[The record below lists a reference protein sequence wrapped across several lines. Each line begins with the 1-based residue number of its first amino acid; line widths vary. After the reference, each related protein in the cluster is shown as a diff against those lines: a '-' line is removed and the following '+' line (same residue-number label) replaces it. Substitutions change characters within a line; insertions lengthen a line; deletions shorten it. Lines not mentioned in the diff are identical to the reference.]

1 MHRSGT
7 SALTNVLALAGA
19 ELPAQLMQPN
29 SANVR
34 GFFESEAIYQLHEE
48 MLESL
53 GSSWHDLSPLPAG
66 WESSALANQFKERFL
81 EIVKEQYQ
89 ASPLFVLKD
98 PRICRLVPFWL
109 EVLDRLGVDVD
120 FVLTVRNPLEV
131 SASLSKAS
139 QIDELRGRALWL
151 QHFLLAEHDTRD
163 SRRVFV
169 TYDQLLEDWRTAL
182 RRIGEGLEINFPRR
196 SRKAESEI
204 DAFIDGQL
212 RNHETSPRAADERSD
227 VSKWVRETYQWARKA
242 AEGRA
247 PNSKIMDRIAK
258 KFMAAEA
265 LFGPI
270 VAESDRRFQ
279 KATHTP
285 DSGEDRSEFGFT
297 RIDSGEDP
305 QANPQIDVLSDS
317 VQKMLLLWATDM
329 HDRGSLTGDQLEQIV
344 SSIQGESGWSTSSRD
359 LLDLIAEV
367 ESSSRGVESGRV
379 HDPIQI
385 RAVSSIGDASIRPE
399 EQLNRLQ
406 IQLQYEQEDRKRGQV
421 RENKQE
427 EELEGLRSKLSD
439 FKTWQHRAQIA
450 ELALR
455 NHRTEMNELRDQL
468 HRNEREW
475 SELHK
480 NLEASKSQAES
491 RMIRE
496 VAEVSDEVDQL
507 KEALSDQ
514 RDTLEAQ
521 SSELEAA
528 RQFESVVEAQQLELR
543 QNRAAI
549 QEVSQLREGVI
560 EREKKIEGLIAEKDA
575 QARSN
580 SEMYLDLERHAEH
593 LTETNSALR
602 HQIESAKVEYAS
614 KEATQHEAYGALKM
628 RAAEFEESKTALQGE
643 LESAQAEYAS
653 KEAAHASEKESA
665 SRAHAQAYGGLQSR
679 LANSERSNTALQGE
693 LESAQAE
700 YAEKEVAHASE
711 KESASRA
718 HAQAYGDLQ
727 ARLANSE
734 RSNTALQGELESAQ
748 AEYAEKEAVHV
759 SAAEAAESTSKD
771 LRQKITSLEASQAN
785 LQRDLDQHQLQQA
798 RIESENKIQEARRTD
813 PRMPGGFCQG
823 PRAALSAKN
832 RIWAQGRR
840 PLKLAYWTLTLQLR
854 HQLRQRRIGRR
865 LRASGL
871 FDDAYYLAHSPE
883 SISEIGDPA
892 MHYVRHGAA
901 EGRNPNAAFDTTFY
915 LSRHSDVQESG
926 ANPLDHFAQHGWQEN
941 RRPHAYFDPD
951 FYLASNPDIALTG
964 ENPLLH
970 WLREGWK
977 AGRLSAPPAAYADLV
992 EQWLSPSQPGSS
1004 PTSYEPDPHPLPQE
1018 LEPSHPIEPTLH
1030 PTPVRL
1036 RAKKLSE
1043 WMKSG
1048 VRRNLKFSYRPLSV
1062 DLQRKTHSD
1071 DPIVFV
1077 VTHELPSPPTAG
1089 NRYRILRYVQWLEKR
1104 GAQVVVIY
1112 CPLDRE
1118 SPDPSSLEN
1127 AVQDFENLICCGRSG
1142 QVVSIVSPHL
1152 ESILSELDGLEIGE
1166 LIVEKPYEG
1175 ESQEEFDQRIHTEKT
1190 FCPDAL
1196 VELVLFLDRR
1206 LQPGTYVIANYVWSS
1221 RYLPLLREET
1231 RTLIDTHDQFSSK
1244 QEKVGQFGLPPD
1256 LALTEIQERGML
1268 LRANVIMAI
1277 QPEEADAFRSLVPER
1292 HVLTV
1297 GVDFD
1302 LPDEKAASAMHSDAA
1317 GPTVLG
1323 LVGSSNQMNI
1333 KGAQDFLRYVWPLLR
1348 RENDQQ
1354 WLIVAGSLCEGL
1366 PRGLPGVELLGP
1378 LDSLESFYQ
1387 RCDVLIN
1394 PTIAG
1399 TGLKIKTVEAIANG
1413 KPIVCWPLGVEG
1425 ISLPLRKFCHVAEDW
1440 YQFYLLIAGL
1450 LEGDQKSSSFA
1461 PTREILKAHLSSDVI
1476 YAPLGEDVDLHH
1488 RTDSSQ

>member
-19 ELPAQLMQPN
+19 ELPAHLMQPN
-29 SANVR
+29 HANVR

-109 EVLDRLGVDVD
+109 DVLDRLGVDVD

-139 QIDELRGRALWL
+139 QIDELRGRTLWL

-182 RRIGEGLEINFPRR
+182 RRIGEDLEINFPRR
-196 SRKAESEI
+196 SRKADSEI

-227 VSKWVRETYQWARKA
+227 VAEWVRETYRWARKA

-247 PNSKIMDRIAK
+247 PKSKIMDRIAK
-258 KFMAAEA
+258 NFMAAEA

-270 VAESDRRFQ
+270 VAESDRRFE

-285 DSGEDRSEFGFT
+285 DSGEERSEFGFT
-297 RIDSGEDP
+297 RIGSGEDP
-305 QANPQIDVLSDS
+305 QANPQIDALSDS

-329 HDRGSLTGDQLEQIV
+329 HDRGALTGEQLEQIV
-344 SSIQGESGWSTSSRD
+344 SSIQGDGGWTTSSRP

-367 ESSSRGVESGRV
+367 EASGRGVESGRS
-379 HDPIQI
+379 HDSIQI
-385 RAVSSIGDASIRPE
+385 KTVSSIGDASIRPE

-427 EELEGLRSKLSD
+427 EELEGLRSKVSD

-475 SELHK
+475 SELHR
-480 NLEASKSQAES
+480 NLKASKNQAES

-507 KEALSDQ
+507 KHALSDQ
-514 RDTLEAQ
+514 RDALEAQ

-575 QARSN
+575 QARSS

-593 LTETNSALR
+593 LTENNSALR
-602 HQIESAKVEYAS
+602 HEIESAQVEYAE
-614 KEATQHEAYGALKM
+614 KEATHHDTYGALKM
-628 RAAEFEESKTALQGE
+628 RAAEIEE
-643 LESAQAEYAS
+643 
-653 KEAAHASEKESA
+653 
-665 SRAHAQAYGGLQSR
+665 
-679 LANSERSNTALQGE
+679 
-693 LESAQAE
+693 
-700 YAEKEVAHASE
+700 
-711 KESASRA
+711 
-718 HAQAYGDLQ
+718 
-727 ARLANSE
+727 
-734 RSNTALQGELESAQ
+734 SNTALQGELESAQ
-748 AEYAEKEAVHV
+748 AEYAEKEAAHVSEKEFASRAHAQAYSELQARLANSERSKTALQGDLETTQAEYAEKEAVHV
-759 SAAEAAESTSKD
+759 SAAEAAESTRED
-771 LRQKITSLEASQAN
+771 LQQKITSLEASQAN

-823 PRAALSAKN
+823 PRTALSAKN

-840 PLKLAYWTLTLQLR
+840 PLKLTYWTLTLQLR

-871 FDDAYYLAHSPE
+871 FDDAYYLEHSPE
-883 SISEIGDPA
+883 SITEMGDPA
-892 MHYVRHGAA
+892 MHYIRHGAA

-941 RRPHAYFDPD
+941 RRPHAYFDPN

-977 AGRLSAPPAAYADLV
+977 EGRLSAPPAAYADLV

-1004 PTSYEPDPHPLPQE
+1004 PTSCDSDPHPLPQE

-1036 RAKKLSE
+1036 RAKKLTE
-1043 WMKSG
+1043 WVKSG

-1127 AVQDFENLICCGRSG
+1127 AVEDFENLICCGRSG

-1152 ESILSELDGLEIGE
+1152 EAILSELDGQEIGE
-1166 LIVEKPYEG
+1166 LPAGTPYEG
-1175 ESQEEFDQRIHTEKT
+1175 ESKEEFDRRLHTEEA

-1196 VELVLFLDRR
+1196 AELVLFLDRR
-1206 LQPGTYVIANYVWSS
+1206 LQSGTYVIANYVWST

-1231 RTLIDTHDQFSSK
+1231 RTLVDTHDQFSSK
-1244 QEKVGQFGLPPD
+1244 QEKVGQFGLSPD

-1268 LRANVIMAI
+1268 LRADVIMAI
-1277 QPEEADAFRSLVPER
+1277 QPEEADAFRSMVPER

-1302 LPDEKAASAMHSDAA
+1302 LPDEKAASATHSDTA

-1366 PRGLPGVELLGP
+1366 PSGLPGIELLGP

-1399 TGLKIKTVEAIANG
+1399 TGLKIKTVEAIANR

-1425 ISLPLRKFCHVAEDW
+1425 IPLPLRKFCHVAEDW
-1440 YQFYLLIAGL
+1440 YQFYLLIGGL

-1488 RTDSSQ
+1488 RTDSPQ